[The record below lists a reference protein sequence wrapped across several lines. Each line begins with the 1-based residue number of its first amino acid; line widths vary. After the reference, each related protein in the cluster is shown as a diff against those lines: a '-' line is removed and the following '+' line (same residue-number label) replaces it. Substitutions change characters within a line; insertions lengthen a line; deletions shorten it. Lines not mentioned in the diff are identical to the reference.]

1 MSDGSSPADS
11 GQVLG
16 RQPPGSI
23 TQNGSR
29 KLDGSLSYLTER
41 LADFPGMGAWV
52 LSWEILAQG
61 YEGGYERVK
70 IACRCL
76 RGDSSVDVVAR
87 LRLASASRPKPIGL
101 RPSTT
106 SSTKAGDPR

>member
-29 KLDGSLSYLTER
+29 KLDGFLSYLTER
-41 LADFPGMGAWV
+41 LADFPRMGAWV

-76 RGDSSVDVVAR
+76 RGDSSVGVVAR
-87 LRLASASRPKPIGL
+87 FETGL
-101 RPSTT
+101 GEQAQADWIE
-106 SSTKAGDPR
+106 TKHHVE